1 MLSQSAYIHSKL
13 KREGYVLHGR
23 VGKTNLGGA
32 GGGDIMA

>member
-1 MLSQSAYIHSKL
+1 MLSQSVYIHSKL

-23 VGKTNLGGA
+23 GGQTNLGGA